1 MVVFAP
7 VRVPVGMFVCTGV
20 CRSGLKQIQFV
31 LRLLAHKAVEL
42 GLRVWVV
49 D

>member
-7 VRVPVGMFVCTGV
+7 VCVRVGMFVCTEV
-20 CRSGLKQIQFV
+20 YRSGLKQIKFV
-31 LRLLAHKAVEL
+31 LHLLTHKAVEL

>member
-1 MVVFAP
+1 MAELAP
-7 VRVPVGMFVCTGV
+7 LCLSALGGY
-20 CRSGLKQIQFV
+20 RSGLKQIKFV
-31 LRLLAHKAVEL
+31 LHLPAHKATEL